1 MASIQPYGER
11 RANLVDRRTVNAAF
25 ATLQRTG
32 DGIRVSWGGIWAGVL
47 ASLGLAL
54 LLSALGVAIG
64 ISVADRGAGAR
75 VDSATG
81 VFAVS
86 ALLVSLFVGGIVA
99 TRTGAIHD
107 RGTGFWQGAIVWI
120 VSILLMGVLAAGSV
134 TSVVG
139 GSFAVMGFALG
150 PVFES
155 VAPARA
161 AWTTF
166 AGLAGSLL
174 VTTLGA
180 LVGRRRR
187 PAALIAR

>member
-11 RANLVDRRTVNAAF
+11 RAGLVDRRAANAAF
-25 ATLQRTG
+25 PPLVAT
-32 DGIRVSWGGIWAGVL
+32 DGIRVSWGGVWAGIL
-47 ASLGLAL
+47 ASLGIAL

-81 VFAVS
+81 IFAVA
-86 ALLVSLFVGGIVA
+86 ALLASLFIGGIVA

-107 RGTGFWQGAIVWI
+107 RTTSFWQGALVWI
-120 VSILLMGVLAAGSV
+120 VSILVMGLLAAGAV

-139 GSFAVMGFALG
+139 GSFAVMGIALG

-155 VAPARA
+155 TAPARA
-161 AWTTF
+161 AWMTF
-166 AGLAGSLL
+166 GGLFGSMVVTVAGAML
-174 VTTLGA
+174 
-180 LVGRRRR
+180 GRRRR
-187 PAALIAR
+187 APLVIR